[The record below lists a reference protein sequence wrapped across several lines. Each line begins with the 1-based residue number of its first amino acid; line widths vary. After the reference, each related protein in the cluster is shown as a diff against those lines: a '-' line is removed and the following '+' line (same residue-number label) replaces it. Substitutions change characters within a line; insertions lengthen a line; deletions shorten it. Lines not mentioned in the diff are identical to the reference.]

1 MEHRDTD
8 VNSKN
13 NFEQTPLHLA
23 AQNGDV
29 FIVRLSLMQGADAN
43 SRNLLWETPLH
54 LAVKHRHI
62 GIVSLLVGLGADT
75 SSPNASGET
84 PLQLAGAASAL
95 ELIYHSC

>member
-1 MEHRDTD
+1 
-8 VNSKN
+8 
-13 NFEQTPLHLA
+13 
-23 AQNGDV
+23 
-29 FIVRLSLMQGADAN
+29 MQGADAN